1 MNELINNLKR
11 LCKSKWNI
19 LSITLG
25 LFPSLI
31 NANNIIVSFTSQ
43 LPVVIVWLIIVFA
56 MFVIHYYNKYSEKK
70 ETTSVK
76 LIGPLP
82 FSYYKKIF
90 TITLFL
96 IVMSVASLIYINK
109 RDIYFVILNEYSIS
123 NKTAAINQSYF
134 LNNKKEFKIMKLKTR
149 VIDLINNGKSKVIL
163 YNGYIT
169 HEHAKQD
176 SAKVKKISNIY
187 TDLHI
192 VPSKHVY
199 LSKKL
204 KYYLNHIWKKFEVL
218 F

>member
-1 MNELINNLKR
+1 MNEMINNLKR

-19 LSITLG
+19 LSIALG

-31 NANNIIVSFTSQ
+31 NASNIIVSFTSQ

-56 MFVIHYYNKYSEKK
+56 MFVIHYYHKYSEKK
-70 ETTSVK
+70 ETNSVK

-82 FSYYKKIF
+82 FTYYKKIF
-90 TITLFL
+90 SITLFL

-109 RDIYFVILNEYSIS
+109 RDIYFVVLNEYSIS
-123 NKTAAINQSYF
+123 KKQTAINQSNF
-134 LNNKKEFKIMKLKTR
+134 LNNKIEFKEKKLKTR

-169 HEHAKQD
+169 YEHAKQD
-176 SAKVKKISNIY
+176 SVKVKRISN
-187 TDLHI
+187 THTNLHI

-204 KYYLNHIWKKFEVL
+204 KYYLNHIWSKFE
-218 F
+218 FMF